1 MQIAVTIA
9 NPVLLNTFPKNVF
22 IPHIKFIGVM
32 ADRFEGGR
40 RNRLANERLDLREI
54 FVGADLQLFGRA
66 PLLDLWARSF

>member
-1 MQIAVTIA
+1 
-9 NPVLLNTFPKNVF
+9 
-22 IPHIKFIGVM
+22 M